1 MACMPTR
8 TAPTKR
14 AADKAPAKVPAKKAA
29 TTADF
34 AKAKKAAAPAPIQ
47 NGEDNEPLIR
57 IAFGAEDLERL
68 IEKLDGWDDPV
79 AHRLRLRYSKHRQR
93 HVA

>member
-1 MACMPTR
+1 MAYMPTR

-14 AADKAPAKVPAKKAA
+14 AATASKAPAATKAPAKANGTKKV
-29 TTADF
+29 
-34 AKAKKAAAPAPIQ
+34 APAPTPVPD
-47 NGEDNEPLIR
+47 DNEPLIR

-68 IEKLDGWDDPV
+68 IDHLNGWDDPV
-79 AHRLRLRYSKHRQR
+79 AHRLRLRYTKHRQR

>member
-14 AADKAPAKVPAKKAA
+14 AAAAPKKAA
-29 TTADF
+29 STADF
-34 AKAKKAAAPAPIQ
+34 SKAKKAAPAPAPAPT
-47 NGEDNEPLIR
+47 EDEPLIR

-68 IEKLDGWDDPV
+68 IDHLNGWDDPV

-93 HVA
+93 YVA